1 MERIGKYTVIKELGA
16 GGFGAVYLATDP
28 LLDEQVAIK
37 VFQVRDENLARQ
49 ATSSSTDAVDVLK
62 RRFMDEA
69 RTLRRLAASPYI
81 VDMHDFDELDDGTPY
96 YVMPYLSRSLE
107 Q

>member
-16 GGFGAVYLATDP
+16 GGFGAVYLAEDT
-28 LLDEQVAIK
+28 LGEQVAIK

-81 VDMHDFDELDDGTPY
+81 VEMHDFDEL
-96 YVMPYLSRSLE
+96 LE
-107 Q
+107 LAG